1 MQLWHS
7 GLVKLPTSIR
17 NAKNFKDGGAAFG
30 QYLDRHPFWNEVLKE
45 EIKGLKPYSLRHGF
59 AWRSALYTPI
69 AIRTAARLMGH
80 DVRTH
85 MKHYGQ
91 WIDDQDMEKEVDAA
105 NMAVAATP
113 SKRQQQMQQQ
123 Q

>member
-1 MQLWHS
+1 M
-7 GLVKLPTSIR
+7 
-17 NAKNFKDGGAAFG
+17 
-30 QYLDRHPFWNEVLKE
+30 LKG

-85 MKHYGQ
+85 MKHYGL
-91 WIDDQDMEKEVDAA
+91 WIDGQDIKKEVDAA
-105 NMAVAATP
+105 NMAMAATL

>member
-7 GLVKLPTSIR
+7 GLVKLPISIR
-17 NAKNFKDGGAAFG
+17 NAKNFKDCGAAFG
-30 QYLDRHPFWNEVLKE
+30 QYLDQHPFWNQVLKE

-59 AWRSALYTPI
+59 AWRGALYTAI

-105 NMAVAATP
+105 NMVMVT
-113 SKRQQQMQQQ
+113 QTN
-123 Q
+123 